1 MPQVSLDELSQA
13 DCICPICLEIFLEP
27 VTLPCDHTF
36 CKLCFQQTV
45 DKSNLCCPLC
55 RKRVSTWARLHAR
68 NKTLVNEELWGRVQ
82 KAFPVHC
89 QRRLSGQD
97 LDDATLNALIP
108 QPQLCKPGEL
118 RQEYEDQKSKSP
130 DLNPIEMLWMDLK
143 AAVAKRKPKS
153 IAELRALEA
162 EKRVLEEE
170 ERRVSEEYIQQ
181 LLAEAEDEERRAEEG
196 RRAVELQLENDAR
209 LAQMLSEELNAN
221 QFSETQGP
229 STEISRQNSS
239 GKKKKKKTSLGNI
252 EKYLSPVSNR
262 MPSSLIHSETSRC
275 TSLSANK
282 EDISAAFGGAILI
295 GDGIQTLSP
304 QEAASFSELPAELP
318 LPKLSF
324 HGESYH
330 HDDSSDIVSFADDA
344 QFGETDEKL
353 DILGN
358 ATKAAKKINASTSDK
373 DWCVLVPT
381 STDESENCGVHLRDR
396 SSHPN
401 CRSGRTGDEDPCK
414 RKNPSKSDSESN
426 FKSKRLKVL
435 PAEGDPPEGA
445 EVSVDATHVQQ
456 LIELENELFKKLE
469 QEKRDRLLAL
479 QLQRQ
484 LNKEMKE
491 VNRKKNSP
499 DGYQLRTKL
508 PEERASCSGQRNWS
522 RSCTTVRGEMETTLP
537 ANRPSGSMLTTALTP
552 TEAGSQKGTS
562 SSSGSPAERQIYGK
576 QMTITKMFQNHVN

>member
-36 CKLCFQQTV
+36 CKPCFQQTV

-68 NKTLVNEELWGRVQ
+68 NKTLVNEEMWERVQ

-97 LDDATLNALIP
+97 QDDPILNALIP

-118 RQEYEDQKSKSP
+118 RREYEDQKSK
-130 DLNPIEMLWMDLK
+130 
-143 AAVAKRKPKS
+143 
-153 IAELRALEA
+153 LEA

-170 ERRVSEEYIQQ
+170 ERRASEEYIQQ
-181 LLAEAEDEERRAEEG
+181 LAEDEERRAEES
-196 RRAVELQLENDAR
+196 RRAVQLQLENDAR
-209 LAQMLSEELNAN
+209 LAQMLVEELNTN
-221 QFSETQGP
+221 QFSETHGP

-239 GKKKKKKTSLGNI
+239 GKKKKKTTSLGNI
-252 EKYLSPVSNR
+252 EKYFSPVSNR
-262 MPSSLIHSETSRC
+262 MPSSLIHAETSRC

-282 EDISAAFGGAILI
+282 ENISAALGGTVLI
-295 GDGIQTLSP
+295 EDGILTLRP
-304 QEAASFSELPAELP
+304 QEGASFSEQPAELP

-324 HGESYH
+324 HGESCH
-330 HDDSSDIVSFADDA
+330 HNDCSDIVSFADSA
-344 QFGETDEKL
+344 QFGETDHKL

-358 ATKAAKKINASTSDK
+358 APKAAKKINTSTSDK
-373 DWCVLVPT
+373 DRCFLMPT
-381 STDESENCGVHLRDR
+381 STDESENSGVHPRNR
-396 SSHPN
+396 SSHSN
-401 CRSGRTGDEDPCK
+401 CRTGDEDTS
-414 RKNPSKSDSESN
+414 NGTYPSESDSESN

-435 PAEGDPPEGA
+435 SGEGDPPEG
-445 EVSVDATHVQQ
+445 EEFSVDASCVQQ
-456 LIELENELFKKLE
+456 LKELENDFFSKLQ
-469 QEKRDRLLAL
+469 QEKTDRLLAL

-499 DGYQLRTKL
+499 DGYLLRIKL
-508 PEERASCSGQRNWS
+508 PKERASCSKERNWS
-522 RSCTTVRGEMETTLP
+522 RSCSTVRGEVETTLP
-537 ANRPSGSMLTTALTP
+537 ANRPSGSMLTTTP
-552 TEAGSQKGTS
+552 IPIEEAGSQKGVS
-562 SSSGSPAERQIYGK
+562 SSSGSSAEQQIYGK
-576 QMTITKMFQNHVN
+576 QMTITKVFQNHVK

>member
-13 DCICPICLEIFLEP
+13 DCVCPICLEIFLEP

-36 CKLCFQQTV
+36 CKPCFQQTV

-118 RQEYEDQKSKSP
+118 RQEYEDQKSK
-130 DLNPIEMLWMDLK
+130 
-143 AAVAKRKPKS
+143 
-153 IAELRALEA
+153 LEA

-170 ERRVSEEYIQQ
+170 ERRASEEYIQQ
-181 LLAEAEDEERRAEEG
+181 LLAEAEDEERRAEES

-229 STEISRQNSS
+229 SIEISRQNSS

-252 EKYLSPVSNR
+252 EKYLSPISNR
-262 MPSSLIHSETSRC
+262 MPSSLIHPETSRC

-282 EDISAAFGGAILI
+282 EDISAALGGAILI
-295 GDGIQTLSP
+295 EDGKLTLSP

-318 LPKLSF
+318 LPKLCF

-330 HDDSSDIVSFADDA
+330 HYSSDIVSFADDA

-358 ATKAAKKINASTSDK
+358 ATKAAKKINASTSEK

-401 CRSGRTGDEDPCK
+401 CKSNRTGDEDPCK
-414 RKNPSKSDSESN
+414 RKNLSKSDSESN

-445 EVSVDATHVQQ
+445 EVSADVSHVQQ
-456 LIELENELFKKLE
+456 LIELENEVFKKLQ

-522 RSCTTVRGEMETTLP
+522 RSCSTVRGEMETSLP

-552 TEAGSQKGTS
+552 TEAGNQKGTS
-562 SSSGSPAERQIYGK
+562 SSSGSPTERQIYGK
-576 QMTITKMFQNHVN
+576 QMTITKVFQNHVN